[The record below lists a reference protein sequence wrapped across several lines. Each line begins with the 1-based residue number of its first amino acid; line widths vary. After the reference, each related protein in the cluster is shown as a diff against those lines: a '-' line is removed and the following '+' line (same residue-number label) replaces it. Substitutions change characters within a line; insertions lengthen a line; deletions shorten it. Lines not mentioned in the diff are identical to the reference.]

1 MASDRYI
8 RWHPRRPTPK
18 KLDPVIRYFFGDGV
32 HISYLHDHCWIIELP
47 GKPQNRGLPG
57 HQIPADELYQKRR
70 CIEVHPG
77 TKCVDVLTRRA
88 DPFVSAIADGLT
100 VFIARALGG
109 SIEEC

>member
-18 KLDPVIRYFFGDGV
+18 KLDPVIRYFFGNGIQII
-32 HISYLHDHCWIIELP
+32 HENRYWIICLHGTP
-47 GKPQNRGLPG
+47 DSRGLPG
-57 HQIPADELYQKRR
+57 HMIPADELYNGERF
-70 CIEVHPG
+70 IEVHPG